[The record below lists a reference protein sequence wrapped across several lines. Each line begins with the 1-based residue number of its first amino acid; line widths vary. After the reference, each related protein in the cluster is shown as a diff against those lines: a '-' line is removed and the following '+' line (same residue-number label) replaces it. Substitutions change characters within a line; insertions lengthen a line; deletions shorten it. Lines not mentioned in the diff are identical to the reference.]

1 MSNGDYVL
9 RPEAGPVEPDLLN
22 RSQREAFSAIV
33 AALAEANRLAAK
45 SVESDG
51 DPGAV
56 QVDRVSRLFFVSG
69 QPGSGKTSLYLTLRA
84 ILDQKEQFSSL
95 HKKYKAHPELSTGL
109 SGLDRA
115 TRWLESIDLEVAVD
129 EGENLLAA
137 VLVRISVAISES
149 FGASE
154 NCREALEQ
162 LEELANDIGI
172 AWDGNLKARGG
183 SLDPDSYSQEVMRGQ
198 RTRLGIN
205 ERLRNAL
212 ETLFKGQRKEQR
224 FGLEQEQL
232 FVLPIDDFYLKPA
245 ASLALLRLLRM
256 ISVPRLFFL
265 IMGDIKTVEAL
276 FFEKALADWTAVAGY
291 GIFASLEKRQ
301 QQEVLSR
308 VREMKARYLRKLLP
322 IGQRADI
329 EWTEW
334 HEARDFKP
342 PTHTD
347 SIEVPPLSTLLSDV
361 RISWMNEAHIPDRN
375 LLNYLV
381 PPSIPEPDDDS
392 LDEGKSKIIGRFRQA
407 YSGLQILDATPR
419 ELFDLWM
426 YLRRLNREGTS
437 KTRTEFDGEQVKA
450 PPYLRMIV
458 ELALSAIEE
467 QDFLK
472 EEDQETLRFVFPSSS
487 RTDLLVQTDRLRLTQ
502 KFSPWKSNPSGE
514 IWVRRHFDWELR
526 IADAQTKPDPPEDVS
541 SGLPP
546 RLAAWI
552 VLLHDLVWNW
562 EREYLV
568 ENLVHSLHERIKAHR
583 IPITPEMDRPGP
595 SEPGWAWYKDKRKKQ
610 WVHFSFPKFDT
621 FRQLDRFLA
630 IWSSHSGLFGS
641 DPKELKQGTLEKV
654 KNLREEAERLARGSD
669 EDFYKNVREKGE
681 EGKARHSG

>member
-22 RSQREAFSAIV
+22 RSQRDAFSAIV

-45 SVESDG
+45 SVALDRY
-51 DPGAV
+51 PGAV
-56 QVDRVSRLFFVSG
+56 RRDQVSRLFFVSG
-69 QPGSGKTSLYLTLRA
+69 EPGSGKTSLYLTLHA
-84 ILDQKEQFSSL
+84 ILGQKEPFSEL
-95 HKKYKAHPELSTGL
+95 HKKYMADRVLSTGL
-109 SGLDRA
+109 SGLDGA

-137 VLVRISVAISES
+137 VLVRLSVAISES
-149 FGASE
+149 FGASQ
-154 NCREALEQ
+154 NCREALEH
-162 LEELANDIGI
+162 LDELANDIGI

-205 ERLRNAL
+205 ERLRTAL

-224 FGLEQEQL
+224 FGFEQEQL

-276 FFEKALADWTAVAGY
+276 FFEKALADWTAVAGSE
-291 GIFASLEKRQ
+291 IFASLEKRR

-322 IGQRADI
+322 IGQRAVI

-334 HEARDFKP
+334 HEALAFRP
-342 PTHTD
+342 PMEAD
-347 SIEVPPLSTLLSDV
+347 SIEVPRLCTLLSDV
-361 RISWMNEAHIPDRN
+361 RISWNNEAHIADPN

-381 PPSIPEPDDDS
+381 PTRIPELDDNS
-392 LDEGKSKIIGRFRQA
+392 LDEEKSKIIGRFRQA

-426 YLRRLNREGTS
+426 YLRKLNREGTS

-467 QDFLK
+467 QDFLE

-487 RTDLLVQTDRLRLTQ
+487 RTDLLVQTDKLRLTQ
-502 KFSPWKSNPSGE
+502 KFSPWKSNSSGE
-514 IWVRRHFDWELR
+514 VWVRRHFDWELR
-526 IADAQTKPDPPEDVS
+526 IANAKTKSDRSEDIS
-541 SGLPP
+541 SGKGYALPP

-552 VLLHDLVWNW
+552 ILLHDLVWNW

-568 ENLVHSLHERIKAHR
+568 ENLVHSLHERIDAHPS
-583 IPITPEMDRPGP
+583 PITPEMDRPSP
-595 SEPGWAWYKDKRKKQ
+595 AAPGWAWHMDKDKKQ
-610 WVHFSFPKFDT
+610 WVHFRFPEFDT

-630 IWSSHSGLFGS
+630 IWSYHSGPFGS
-641 DPKELKQGTLEKV
+641 DPKELKQGTLEKEW
-654 KNLREEAERLARGSD
+654 KEAERYARGSD
-669 EDFYKNVREKGE
+669 DEFYKFARGKG
-681 EGKARHSG
+681 RRR